1 MKRRAFHIA
10 LSLLII
16 CTVFVYGKEDLRA
29 TTSYDLSNGSI
40 DIVTNGSDIDIKQ
53 NGITVDTISPSE
65 TIAITSSAA
74 TTNNTLEI
82 DITGISEEVTIKMTN
97 VNIDVTGSK
106 LAAVDIT
113 GTGNIRFEYEG
124 TTSFKSDAMVSG
136 VMANGFSTKASDGIN
151 LTFAG
156 SGTTTF
162 SGYNCGIYLNK
173 GGLTIESGTVSA
185 VSKYPIATALGNGI
199 YGLTA
204 SLTINGGD
212 IHAQGNANGI
222 YADRTI
228 TINDGTIDAVG
239 NVNRGL
245 YAVSNLVV
253 NGGIL
258 NATGPSIGIQAN
270 VTATNYTE
278 INGGTVTAKAQNT
291 NNDWV
296 MTADKLT
303 VNGGSIQGLFPA
315 NVTPKNKNGNTVY
328 LTTLTL
334 ENSVQSLITNL
345 TIDGVDGVTSNAT
358 GLAYGINDVYSDTS
372 GNLYFYLSEAND
384 KQITVFDETPI
395 RYQNTF
401 DRVNDNTNTATLYTD
416 KTITFHYQDSNG
428 NQSATYNVGYGD
440 TFSEEK
446 PTVTN
451 PTGYIFDAWYSSST
465 GNVEF
470 DFDQTITSNQD
481 VYAQYTPIT
490 LELVTPLLPE
500 AVEGKYYSVTLPKAI
515 GGVPTITYEVTNL
528 PEGLTFNPNTL
539 EITGTPVSSG
549 EFTITYIATDSHT
562 TAQKV
567 SVNATL
573 KVLDS
578 IDPKDNIKP
587 PVTDNEDNTTD
598 NGSND
603 DGSSITP
610 PAKDN
615 DSSASNDDSDT
626 TIIGK
631 PSTPA
636 TSNTN
641 TNNSA
646 TSPTTGDTTN
656 QTQLF
661 IMLGAA
667 VVILGIY
674 GFYRKKRK
682 NNN

>member
-1 MKRRAFHIA
+1 MKRRAFHIT

-16 CTVFVYGKEDLRA
+16 CTVFAYGKEDLRA
-29 TTSYDLSNGSI
+29 TTSYDLNNGSI

-53 NGITVDTISPSE
+53 NGITIDTISPSE
-65 TIAITSSAA
+65 TIAITSSVA
-74 TTNNTLEI
+74 TTNNNLEI

-113 GTGNIRFEYEG
+113 GTGSIRFEYEG
-124 TTSFKSDAMVSG
+124 TNSFKSDAKIG
-136 VMANGFSTKASDGIN
+136 ADMANGFSTKASDGIN

-162 SGYNCGIYLNK
+162 TGYNCGVYLNK
-173 GGLTIESGTVSA
+173 GGLIIESGTISA
-185 VSKYPIATALGNGI
+185 ISKYPTPDLMGMGI

-212 IHAQGNANGI
+212 IYAQGNTNGI

-228 TINDGTIDAVG
+228 TINGGTIEAVG

-245 YAVSNLVV
+245 YAVSNLVI
-253 NGGIL
+253 NGGVLDAI
-258 NATGPSIGIQAN
+258 GPSIGIQAN
-270 VTATNYTE
+270 VATTNYTR

-291 NNDWV
+291 SNDWV
-296 MTADKLT
+296 LTADNLT
-303 VNGGSIQGLFPA
+303 VNGGSILGRFPS
-315 NVTPKNKNGNTVY
+315 NITPKNTNGDRVY

-334 ENSVQSLITNL
+334 ENSIQSLITNL
-345 TIDGVDGVTSNAT
+345 KIDGIDGVTSNAT
-358 GLAYGINDVYSDTS
+358 GLAYGINDVYSDAS
-372 GNLYFYLSEAND
+372 GNLYFYLSEADD
-384 KQITVFDETPI
+384 KQITVYDETPS

-401 DRVNDNTNTATLYTD
+401 DRVNDNTNTATLFMD
-416 KTITFHYQDSNG
+416 KTITFHYQDSDG
-428 NQSATYNVGYGD
+428 NQSAIYNVGYGN
-440 TFSEEK
+440 TFSEEN
-446 PTVTN
+446 PTFTN
-451 PTGYIFDAWYSSST
+451 PSGYIFDAWYSSST

-481 VYAQYTPIT
+481 VYAQYTPIN
-490 LELVTPLLPE
+490 LELVAPLLPD
-500 AVEGKYYSVTLPKAI
+500 AVEGQYYSVTLPKAI

-567 SVNATL
+567 SVNTTL

-578 IDPKDNIKP
+578 TEPKDNIKP

-603 DGSSITP
+603 DGSTITP
-610 PAKDN
+610 PVKDN
-615 DSSASNDDSDT
+615 DSSTSNDDSDT

-631 PSTPA
+631 PSTSV

-646 TSPTTGDTTN
+646 ISPTTGDTTN

-667 VVILGIY
+667 VAILAAY
-674 GFYRKKRK
+674 GFYRMKRK
-682 NNN
+682 NK